1 MGKFKVEIDTLA
13 DNALAV
19 DLLEGLLH
27 DEYAPEFH
35 EIVVRPVRVTLDEE
49 PKPELTKKVDLSKV
63 RGNLFTY
70 RGKWKYAVF
79 LDYSWWNEDDYVVPE
94 EAAKK
99 ALRVAT
105 ELGTSGVSIG
115 NLDDTDYSLV
125 VDSPPNGWPIM
136 VKGKKEQV

>member
-27 DEYAPEFH
+27 DEYVPEFH
-35 EIVVRPVRVTLDEE
+35 NGVARPVRVTLDEE
-49 PKPELTKKVDLSKV
+49 TEPELTKKVDLSRV
-63 RGNLFTY
+63 RGNLFNN
-70 RGKWKYAVF
+70 RGKWKYAVY

-105 ELGTSGVSIG
+105 ELETSGVNIK
-115 NLDDTDYSLV
+115 NLDGTNYHLV
-125 VDSPPNGWPIM
+125 VENPPNGWPIM
-136 VKGKKEQV
+136 VTGKD